1 MGQAEDEALV
11 NIIALMEGANLEI
24 AAIKNEPASLL
35 DKRALAIAV
44 THLETAMLW
53 MANSRP

>member
-1 MGQAEDEALV
+1 MGQQEDEALV
-11 NIIALMEGANLEI
+11 SIIALMEGANLKI
-24 AAIKNEPASLL
+24 QAIQKTPDNQL

-53 MANSRP
+53 LANSRP